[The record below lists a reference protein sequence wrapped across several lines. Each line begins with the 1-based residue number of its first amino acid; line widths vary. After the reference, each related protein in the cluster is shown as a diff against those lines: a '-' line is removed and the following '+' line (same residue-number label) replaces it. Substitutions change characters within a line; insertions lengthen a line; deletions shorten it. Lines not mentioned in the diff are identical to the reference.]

1 MSPYDGI
8 DLETLLQ
15 IKLNLVKLLTGKRFQ
30 SQNVPGLSYTR
41 RIESLAEV
49 RTELVYVTQAI
60 ENLEGNEPITRSFL
74 KAV

>member
-1 MSPYDGI
+1 MSPYDGL

-15 IKLNLVKLLTGKRFQ
+15 VKLNLVKLLTGKRFQ

-41 RIESLAEV
+41 RIESLTEV

-60 ENLEGNEPITRSFL
+60 EALEGDQPITRSFL